1 MIINREISSKF
12 KKISS
17 LVLVSGMLIGNG
29 VTVYAERTPEAI
41 QKDYHSKQYEYIQMV
56 ENPEEGLF
64 DEKFVDFCQNGVITY
79 NDEEY
84 SINDLYIIYGQVDD
98 KEIVYLQSYKKPTYD
113 LLTNGEIN
121 SSYER
126 KRIMMLKYSDVFA
139 KYYQG
144 HREEIDNNLTI
155 DDEFINTMNSF
166 VGDYNTCLPE
176 TYYYENSNEYTKK
189 R

>member
-1 MIINREISSKF
+1 MKINREISSKF

-17 LVLVSGMLIGNG
+17 LVLVSGMLLGNG
-29 VTVYAERTPEAI
+29 VTVYAERSPEAI
-41 QKDYHSKQYEYIQMV
+41 QKDYHSKKNEYIQMV

-64 DEKFVDFCQNGVITY
+64 DEKFINFCKNGVIRY
-79 NDEEY
+79 NNEEY

-98 KEIVYLQSYKKPTYD
+98 QEVVYLQSYKKPTYD
-113 LLTNGEIN
+113 LLTNGEID

-139 KYYQG
+139 SYYQG
-144 HREEIDNNLTI
+144 HREEIDNVLTI
-155 DDEFINTMNSF
+155 DNEFINIMNCF

-176 TYYYENSNEYTKK
+176 TYYYENNNESVKT